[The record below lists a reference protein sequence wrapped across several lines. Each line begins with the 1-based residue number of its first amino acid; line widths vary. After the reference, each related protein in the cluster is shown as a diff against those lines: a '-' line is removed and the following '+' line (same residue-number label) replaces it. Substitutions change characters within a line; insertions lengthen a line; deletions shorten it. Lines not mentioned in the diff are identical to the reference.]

1 VPINQSTLAGVPLLE
16 GLPPDDFNVLAP
28 HIQTRM
34 YDKGETLFLQGD
46 PGGAL
51 LIVVSGAVELF
62 IYDENNNRVVLS
74 VVTAG
79 GFFGEVSL
87 FDNSARTANAIA
99 TELTEVLILRQ
110 DVMVDFLSKHPSA
123 AIQIINM
130 LSKRLRDTNALISS
144 RERNAYDVLE
154 EKRALWERVAD
165 RAASLVG
172 SWRYLT
178 ALMIFT
184 ILWIVLNALRT
195 IGIWDR
201 PPEYN
206 VLNLTIT
213 ILGALQLPLILMSQ
227 RRQDDFERIAA
238 DMDHQVNLK
247 AQLSILEVT
256 RKLDWLKEAMLDQ
269 TAQLERLEKAHNLAS
284 EAGETASSLT

>member
-1 VPINQSTLAGVPLLE
+1 MPINQSTLASVPLLE
-16 GLPPDDFNVLAP
+16 GLAPDDLKVLTP
-28 HIQTRM
+28 QIDTRI
-34 YDKGETLFLQGD
+34 YDKGDTLFLQGD

-62 IYDENNNRVVLS
+62 IYDENKNRVVLS
-74 VVTAG
+74 VVKTG

-87 FDNSARTANAIA
+87 FDNSVRTANAIA
-99 TELTEVLILRQ
+99 TELTEVWILRQ
-110 DVMVDFLSKHPSA
+110 EVMVNFLRRQPDA
-123 AIQIINM
+123 AIHIINI

-144 RERNAYDVLE
+144 RDRNAYDLLQ

-165 RAASLVG
+165 RTAKLVG
-172 SWRYLT
+172 SWRYLSV
-178 ALMIFT
+178 LIVFM
-184 ILWIVLNALRT
+184 ILWIILNALRLS
-195 IGIWDR
+195 GLWDR
-201 PPEYN
+201 PPEFN

-227 RRQDDFERIAA
+227 RRQDDFERIAS

-256 RKLDWLKEAMLDQ
+256 RKLDWLKDAMVDQ
-269 TAQLERLEKAHNLAS
+269 ASRLERLEKEHNILPEGNGKA
-284 EAGETASSLT
+284 

>member
-1 VPINQSTLAGVPLLE
+1 MAINQSTLAGVPLLE

-28 HIQTRM
+28 QIETRL

-62 IYDENNNRVVLS
+62 IYDENANRVVLS
-74 VVTAG
+74 VVKTG

-87 FDNSARTANAIA
+87 FDHSARTANAIA

-123 AIQIINM
+123 AIQIINI

-165 RAASLVG
+165 RAANVVG
-172 SWRYLT
+172 SWRYLSV
-178 ALMIFT
+178 LIVFM
-184 ILWIVLNALRT
+184 ILWIVLNALRMV
-195 IGIWDR
+195 GIWDR

-227 RRQDDFERIAA
+227 RRQDDFEHIAA

-256 RKLDWLKEAMLDQ
+256 RKLDWLKEAMLEQ
-269 TAQLERLEKAHNLAS
+269 TARLERLEKEHDISPEAS
-284 EAGETASSLT
+284 QKASSVT